1 MSEKQI
7 SARTQQKIDLTA
19 NWEKATNFIPKKG
32 EIIVYSDGG
41 GTGVPKMK
49 VGDGTTVVGSLKF
62 IESDGKLSTGR
73 KISLGT
79 AVSSTATEFD
89 GSKDIT
95 IPVNSVSASYL
106 SWGGRNLVNGVS
118 PIDAALSYMHSAN
131 RLQFAKPAGITI
143 EYSTNSGSTWT
154 DYDATNN
161 QKISLVSG
169 LNAGLSLGKR
179 TSGTTATTDALRIT
193 LNATNC
199 GVYTLGRTLLI
210 EFQTGG
216 ATGCQVK
223 VETSTKGAPTT
234 FTDRGSYNIDGQSGW
249 NSYPINIGAFGGN
262 SSQTSQNAA
271 IRLTFT
277 TGSAAVSGQIA
288 KVFNILLFG
297 DATWSTPSNMARTGH
312 MYSWDVNQNVTFPA
326 GITATSFSGNATS
339 ASKVSNSLII
349 NGTSYDGSA
358 AVSLTSQQLGVPS
371 AFIHKSVSTLD
382 CNNEKIGRVLS
393 SSSSNNI
400 TNGPSDIGQDGAC
413 ILWNIPHMS
422 PLQSIN
428 ESGAWQYMY
437 QVFASL
443 SGQVYLRKNSS
454 NGTATWTYG
463 EWAKVLTDKNFVL
476 PIASS
481 STLGGVKIGSGL
493 TVAEDGTISAA
504 AEYTLPTASST
515 IKGGIKVGSGLTMSS
530 ETLNHSNSITAKTA
544 YGSTATTASA
554 NGGKIVVTDIKYDA
568 QGHITGSTDRTIT
581 LSQAT
586 YTLAGLMGST
596 AKGSATQP
604 VYWNGTAWTN
614 TTYTLGKSV
623 PADAKFTDTVY
634 SLPTAS
640 STLGGVKTTSTV
652 SATTGL
658 TACPI
663 IDGVVYYKD
672 TNNTYTLAGLV
683 GSTAIGSV
691 TNPIYWDGSK
701 FAKTTYTLGKS
712 VPSDAK
718 FTDTVYSLPAATT
731 TTLGGIIAGSG
742 LSITTEGKLS
752 VSKVP
757 NALSINGK
765 SFDGS
770 AAIDVGVIGAA
781 YGGSGKTSLSA
792 SANAFLNSLPYGS
805 TSEATLTD
813 DHSFY
818 MNGLTGQTNYKVP
831 MSSVYTYV
839 KGKLDSVYQPVGS
852 YLTAIPKATTS
863 VLGGIKLGT
872 GLTAASDGTVNVSV
886 GGATITLKTW
896 TDADV
901 A

>member
-1 MSEKQI
+1 MAEKSLQ
-7 SARTQQKIDLTA
+7 ARIQNKCDTTA
-19 NWEKATNFIPKKG
+19 NWAKATNFVPKKG

-62 IESDGKLSTGR
+62 ITAIVPDASDTVSGIVNTGEQTFGGNKTFQKTLRVVGSMGSSPSIALGRADSSSSYLFLYPDSLNFGTLNNSGGSSTGA
-73 KISLGT
+73 SLKF
-79 AVSSTATEFD
+79 S
-89 GSKDIT
+89 
-95 IPVNSVSASYL
+95 L
-106 SWGGRNLVNGVS
+106 
-118 PIDAALSYMHSAN
+118 H
-131 RLQFAKPAGITI
+131 TI
-143 EYSTNSGSTWT
+143 ECYGSFVSYNSS
-154 DYDATNN
+154 
-161 QKISLVSG
+161 
-169 LNAGLSLGKR
+169 SLGK
-179 TSGTTATTDALRIT
+179 ADKPWPKAYIT
-193 LNATNC
+193 NVYGNADT
-199 GVYTLGRTLLI
+199 
-210 EFQTGG
+210 
-216 ATGCQVK
+216 
-223 VETSTKGAPTT
+223 
-234 FTDRGSYNIDGQSGW
+234 
-249 NSYPINIGAFGGN
+249 
-262 SSQTSQNAA
+262 
-271 IRLTFT
+271 
-277 TGSAAVSGQIA
+277 
-288 KVFNILLFG
+288 
-297 DATWSTPSNMARTGH
+297 
-312 MYSWDVNQNVTFPA
+312 
-326 GITATSFSGNATS
+326 ATS
-339 ASKVSNSLII
+339 ASTVNGHTVNS
-349 NGTSYDGSA
+349 D
-358 AVSLTSQQLGVPS
+358 VP
-371 AFIHKSVSTLD
+371 AD
-382 CNNEKIGRVLS
+382 
-393 SSSSNNI
+393 
-400 TNGPSDIGQDGAC
+400 
-413 ILWNIPHMS
+413 
-422 PLQSIN
+422 
-428 ESGAWQYMY
+428 
-437 QVFASL
+437 
-443 SGQVYLRKNSS
+443 
-454 NGTATWTYG
+454 
-463 EWAKVLTDKNFVL
+463 AKFTDTIYSL

-515 IKGGIKVGSGLTMSS
+515 IKGGIKVGSGLTISS

-554 NGGKIVVTDIKYDA
+554 NGGKIVVTDVKYDA

-581 LSQAT
+581 LSQTT
-586 YTLAGLMGST
+586 YTLTGLMGSI

-604 VYWNGTAWTN
+604 VYWNGSAWTN

-683 GSTAIGSV
+683 GSTAIGTA

-701 FAKTTYTLGKS
+701 FVKTTYTLGKS
-712 VPSDAK
+712 VPADAK
-718 FTDTVYSLPAATT
+718 FTDTVYSLSAATT
-731 TTLGGIIAGSG
+731 TTLGGIIAGNG

-839 KGKLDSVYQPVGS
+839 KGKLDSIYQPVGS

-863 VLGGIKLGT
+863 ILGGIKLGT
-872 GLTAASDGTVNVSV
+872 GLTAADDGTVNVSV

>member
-1 MSEKQI
+1 MATNEHTLN
-7 SARTQQKIDLTA
+7 ARTQQKIDLTA
-19 NWEKATNFIPKKG
+19 NWAKATNFVPKKG

-49 VGDGTTVVGSLKF
+49 VGDGTTKVGSLKF
-62 IESDGKLSTGR
+62 ADEGQYLPLTGGTLTGNLSM
-73 KISLGT
+73 
-79 AVSSTATEFD
+79 
-89 GSKDIT
+89 GSAYNLNIGSM
-95 IPVNSVSASYL
+95 SVQSQS
-106 SWGGRNLVNGVS
+106 GGGNGFSFNGLIFYQTSV
-118 PIDAALSYMHSAN
+118 
-131 RLQFAKPAGITI
+131 G
-143 EYSTNSGSTWT
+143 STNSSAQVAFQ
-154 DYDATNN
+154 Y
-161 QKISLVSG
+161 
-169 LNAGLSLGKR
+169 R
-179 TSGTTATTDALRIT
+179 TSTSGAHTMRVVAP
-193 LNATNC
+193 
-199 GVYTLGRTLLI
+199 
-210 EFQTGG
+210 EFQG
-216 ATGCQVK
+216 AL
-223 VETSTKGAPTT
+223 
-234 FTDRGSYNIDGQSGW
+234 
-249 NSYPINIGAFGGN
+249 IG
-262 SSQTSQNAA
+262 NAD
-271 IRLTFT
+271 T
-277 TGSAAVSGQIA
+277 
-288 KVFNILLFG
+288 
-297 DATWSTPSNMARTGH
+297 
-312 MYSWDVNQNVTFPA
+312 
-326 GITATSFSGNATS
+326 ATS
-339 ASKVSNSLII
+339 ASTVNGHTVNS
-349 NGTSYDGSA
+349 D
-358 AVSLTSQQLGVPS
+358 VP
-371 AFIHKSVSTLD
+371 AD
-382 CNNEKIGRVLS
+382 
-393 SSSSNNI
+393 
-400 TNGPSDIGQDGAC
+400 
-413 ILWNIPHMS
+413 
-422 PLQSIN
+422 
-428 ESGAWQYMY
+428 
-437 QVFASL
+437 
-443 SGQVYLRKNSS
+443 
-454 NGTATWTYG
+454 
-463 EWAKVLTDKNFVL
+463 AKFTDTIYSL

-515 IKGGIKVGSGLTMSS
+515 TKGGIKVGSGLTMSS

-554 NGGKIVVTDIKYDA
+554 NGGKIVVTDVKYDA

-581 LSQAT
+581 LSQTT
-586 YTLAGLMGST
+586 YTLTGLMGST

-604 VYWNGTAWTN
+604 VYWNGSAWTN

-634 SLPTAS
+634 SLS
-640 STLGGVKTTSTV
+640 
-652 SATTGL
+652 
-658 TACPI
+658 
-663 IDGVVYYKD
+663 
-672 TNNTYTLAGLV
+672 
-683 GSTAIGSV
+683 
-691 TNPIYWDGSK
+691 
-701 FAKTTYTLGKS
+701 
-712 VPSDAK
+712 
-718 FTDTVYSLPAATT
+718 AATT
-731 TTLGGIIAGSG
+731 TTLGGIIAGNG

-839 KGKLDSVYQPVGS
+839 KGKLDSIYQPVGS

-863 VLGGIKLGT
+863 ILGGIKLGT

>member
-1 MSEKQI
+1 MAEKSLQ
-7 SARTQQKIDLTA
+7 ARIQNKCDTTA
-19 NWEKATNFIPKKG
+19 NWAKATNFVPKKG

-41 GTGVPKMK
+41 GVGIPKMK
-49 VGDGTTVVGSLKF
+49 VGDGTTKVGSLKF

-79 AVSSTATEFD
+79 AVTSTATEFD

-106 SWGGRNLVNGVS
+106 SWGGCSIAGNIS

-131 RLQFAKPAGITI
+131 RLQFAKPEGITI

-154 DYDATNN
+154 DYGASDD
-161 QKISLVSG
+161 QKIALVSG
-169 LNAGLSLGKR
+169 LSANFYLGKR

-199 GVYTLGRTLLI
+199 GVYTIGRTLLI
-210 EFQTGG
+210 NFTTAG
-216 ATGCQVK
+216 ATECKVK
-223 VETSTKGAPTT
+223 VETSTIDAPAT
-234 FTDRGSYNIDGQSGW
+234 FTDRGSYDIRGQSGW
-249 NSYPINIGAFGGN
+249 NSYPINIGPFGSYNVNRQIGN
-262 SSQTSQNAA
+262 

-277 TGSAAVSGQIA
+277 IGSAPSSGQRA
-288 KVFNILLFG
+288 GVFNLLLFG
-297 DATWSTPSNMARTGH
+297 DATWTTPSNMARTGH
-312 MYSWDVNQNVTFPA
+312 IYDWDVNQNATFPA
-326 GITATSFSGNATS
+326 GITATSFNGPIANALT
-339 ASKVSNSLII
+339 L
-349 NGTSYDGSA
+349 NGVSYDGSA
-358 AVSLTSQQLGVPS
+358 AISLSSQQLGVPS

-382 CNNEKIGRVLS
+382 CNTEKIGRVVS
-393 SSSSNNI
+393 SSSANALI
-400 TNGPSDIGQDGAC
+400 NGPSDVGSDGAG
-413 ILWNIPHMS
+413 ILWNVPFKS
-422 PLQSIN
+422 PLSLID

-437 QVFASL
+437 QIFAHL
-443 SGQVYLRKNSS
+443 SGQIYIRKNSS
-454 NGTATWTYG
+454 NGTATWAYG
-463 EWAKVLTDKNFVL
+463 EWAKILTDKNFAL

-493 TVAEDGTISAA
+493 TVAADGTISAA
-504 AEYTLPTASST
+504 AAYTLPTASSSV
-515 IKGGIKVGSGLTMSS
+515 KGGIKVGTGLTMSS
-530 ETLNHSNSITAKTA
+530 ETLNHSNSVTAKTA

-554 NGGKIVVTDIKYDA
+554 NGGSITVTDIKYDA
-568 QGHITGSTDRTIT
+568 QGHITSSTDRTIT
-581 LSQAT
+581 LSQTT
-586 YTLAGLMGST
+586 YTLAGLMGSA

-604 VYWNGTAWTN
+604 VYWNGSAWTN

-634 SLPTAS
+634 TLPTAS

-683 GSTAIGSV
+683 GSTAIGTA
-691 TNPIYWDGSK
+691 TNPIYWDGTK
-701 FAKTTYTLGKS
+701 FVKTTYTLGKS
-712 VPSDAK
+712 VPADAK
-718 FTDTVYSLPAATT
+718 FTDTVYTLPT
-731 TTLGGIIAGSG
+731 
-742 LSITTEGKLS
+742 
-752 VSKVP
+752 
-757 NALSINGK
+757 
-765 SFDGS
+765 
-770 AAIDVGVIGAA
+770 
-781 YGGSGKTSLSA
+781 A
-792 SANAFLNSLPYGS
+792 SS
-805 TSEATLTD
+805 
-813 DHSFY
+813 
-818 MNGLTGQTNYKVP
+818 
-831 MSSVYTYV
+831 
-839 KGKLDSVYQPVGS
+839 
-852 YLTAIPKATTS
+852 S